1 MKPARFDYACP
12 QTLAEAVALLGR
24 PNAKAMAGG
33 QSLMPL
39 MAFRLARPDLI
50 VDLKRVPGLDRI
62 EIGAHSP
69 GASPT
74 DQPDARGVKLGA
86 KVRWVDIERDNRL
99 ATAHPLLADAVSHI
113 AHYQIRNRGT
123 VGGSIAHADPAA
135 EMPGI
140 AVTCDAEIHVT
151 GPNGARVIKA
161 ADFFQSALQTTLAAD
176 ELITHVQLPAWIP
189 GRRSAFLEFARR
201 RGDFALA
208 GIALFYDPGK
218 DGRATN
224 AHVGVIGMG
233 DRARR
238 LAAAESAI
246 NGRVLDEATIRAAAS
261 AASKEVEP
269 SGDIHAD
276 PEYRRG
282 LVATLTER
290 ALKRAL

>member
-12 QTLAEAVALLGR
+12 NTLAEAVRLLGR
-24 PNAKAMAGG
+24 PGGNAKVMAGG

-39 MAFRLARPDLI
+39 MAFRLAQPELI
-50 VDLKRVPGLDRI
+50 VDLKRIPGLDRI
-62 EIGAHSP
+62 EIGP
-69 GASPT
+69 Q
-74 DQPDARGVKLGA
+74 DVKLGA
-86 KVRWVDIERDNRL
+86 KVRWVDIERDARL
-99 ATAHPLLADAVSHI
+99 AAAHPLLAEAVSHI

-140 AVTCDAEIHVT
+140 AVACDAEIHAT
-151 GPNGARVIKA
+151 GGKGARVIQA
-161 ADFFQSALQTTLAAD
+161 ADFFLGPLQTTLAHD
-176 ELITHVQLPAWIP
+176 EIITHIQLPAWP
-189 GRRSAFLEFARR
+189 AGRRWAFLEFSRR

-208 GIALFYDPGK
+208 GVALFYDVAK
-218 DGRATN
+218 DGRAAN

-233 DRARR
+233 DRPRR
-238 LAAAESAI
+238 LATAESLI
-246 NGRVLDEATIRAAAS
+246 NGRVVDDAMFTAAAD

-269 SGDIHAD
+269 SGDIHAS

-290 ALKRAL
+290 ALRKAAAR